1 MSTQDLTSK
10 MVKGAT
16 WMIVARLS
24 DRGMAIISTLVL
36 ARLLAP
42 GDFGLV
48 SLAVAILAGLELLGA
63 FSFDIALIQNQKAD
77 RSHYDTV
84 WSIQVMFAAFFAA
97 SMLALSYPAA
107 GFFNEHRL
115 TTVMQWLAVGVFA
128 SGLANVGVVAFR
140 KELDMAK
147 EFKLLFA
154 KRLVLFCVTV
164 FLAFL
169 WRDYWAL
176 VAGTVTGMIAGVLIS
191 YWMHPYRPRWSLE
204 RWRELFSFSRWLFLN
219 NTLGFLYNKAA
230 DFIVAKSIDTSS
242 LGYYNLANEISNMPS
257 SELIMPVNRAVF
269 PGYSR
274 MSTEGGALRRGY
286 LNVLSMITLV
296 ATPAAVGL
304 GCVAMPMVRL
314 LLGVKWLSIGPLIPV
329 LAIHGLLA
337 AIVTCS
343 QYVLLAAGKPRDVT
357 MLLTARVCLAVPLLA
372 VGVVQWGIMGAAW
385 GLLGSS
391 ILLLPVNHYLLSTV
405 LAVKIR
411 DMVAACWRPTVGA
424 CCMLGVLEWAK
435 AAIEFGPG
443 NKDQITML
451 VLLITVGAVV
461 YVATVLGLWWL
472 SKRPDGAEA
481 FLVKRIGAR
490 VRAIR

>member
-1 MSTQDLTSK
+1 MQDLTNK

-16 WMIVARLS
+16 WMIGARLV
-24 DRGMAIISTLVL
+24 DRGLGIISTLVL

-77 RSHYDTV
+77 RPHYDTV
-84 WSIQVMFAAFFAA
+84 WSMQLMFQAFFAVCL
-97 SMLALSYPAA
+97 LALAYPAA
-107 GFFNEHRL
+107 QFFNEPRL
-115 TTVMQWLAVGVFA
+115 TSVMQWLSVGVFC

-164 FLAFL
+164 VLAVL

-191 YWMHPYRPRWSLE
+191 YRMHPYRPRWSLE
-204 RWRELFSFSRWLFLN
+204 KWRELFGFSRWLFLN
-219 NTLGFLYNKAA
+219 NTLGFLHNKAA

-257 SELIMPVNRAVF
+257 SELVMPVNRAVF
-269 PGYSR
+269 PGYSK
-274 MSTEGGALRRGY
+274 MSGEGGALRRGY

-304 GCVAMPMVRL
+304 GCVAMPMVRV
-314 LLGVKWLSIGPLIPV
+314 LLGAKWLSIGPLIPV
-329 LAIHGLLA
+329 LALHGLLA
-337 AIVTCS
+337 AIVACS
-343 QYVLLAAGKPRDVT
+343 NYVLVAAGRPRDLTV
-357 MLLTARVCLAVPLLA
+357 LLTGRVCLTVPLLA
-372 VGVVQWGIMGAAW
+372 IGVAHWAIMGAAW
-385 GLLGSS
+385 GLLVSS
-391 ILLLPVNHYLLSTV
+391 VLLLPLNHYFLATV
-405 LAVKIR
+405 LGVKVQ
-411 DMVAACWRPTVGA
+411 DMIKACWRPALGA
-424 CCMLGVLEWAK
+424 LCMVGVLEWIK
-435 AAIEFGPG
+435 AAIEFGSGLPE
-443 NKDQITML
+443 QTTLL
-451 VLLITVGAVV
+451 VLLTTVGAVV
-461 YVATVLGLWWL
+461 YAGTVMGLWWL
-472 SKRPDGAEA
+472 SKRPDGAET
-481 FLVKRIGAR
+481 FLVRQIGAR
-490 VRAIR
+490 LRAR